1 MTLIKQSNR
10 RANSANLK
18 QVKYTNATF
27 PQHFISLMS
36 SLEVRGLTDELLPPN
51 GISEHRVWADKTPL
65 GGIMVET
72 VGHPHLGKP
81 VTLIA
86 TGSKQVLE
94 EFAAIMEQQA
104 VMYEGK
110 KISTPKITHEYHD
123 ELNPVL
129 WGKVGEEYALR
140 PEIREALMDIAAEF
154 IDFQKMA
161 DLEIQDIT
169 ITGSCANYNWTPN
182 SDIDLH
188 MLVNFARTVKQY
200 GPLVPEYF
208 EAKRKVWSDLHDIS
222 IKGIPVEP
230 YMQNTAEKHHSTAI
244 YSLADDKW
252 LLEPSHNP
260 PNIDD
265 VEIKS
270 KLKRFMSAIDDAVS
284 SNKAGVVE
292 ALMDKI
298 KALRKSGLEEGG
310 EFSVGN
316 LVFKELRRN
325 GYFEKLAECKSKAY
339 DRELSVEEEEWN
351 NLQ

>member
-1 MTLIKQSNR
+1 MTLIKQFNR
-10 RANSANLK
+10 QANAAQHK
-18 QVKYTNATF
+18 RIEYTNVTF
-27 PQHFISLMS
+27 PESFIGLMS
-36 SLEVRGLTDELLPPN
+36 SLEIHGLTDNLLPPN
-51 GISEHRVWADKTPL
+51 GISEHRVWADKTPM
-65 GGIMVET
+65 GGLMVET
-72 VGHPHLGKP
+72 VGHPHLGRP
-81 VTLIA
+81 VTLIVSGPKA
-86 TGSKQVLE
+86 ALDEFSSIVERQGVL
-94 EFAAIMEQQA
+94 
-104 VMYEGK
+104 YEGK
-110 KISTPKITHEYHD
+110 EVSTPKITHEYHD

-129 WGKVGEEYALR
+129 WEQSEDGYTLR

-154 IDFQKMA
+154 VDFQKMS

-169 ITGSCANYNWTPN
+169 ITGSCANFNWTPN

-252 LLEPSHNP
+252 LMEPSHNP
-260 PNIDD
+260 PTIDD

-270 KLKRFMSAIDDAVS
+270 KLKQFMSAIDDAVS

-310 EFSVGN
+310 EFSIGN

-351 NLQ
+351 NLL